1 MEEKVFF
8 RRKAYN
14 KMSKLQDYG
23 ISMKSIDTK
32 KNILKELDL
41 FILDNS
47 IRETTVGQIRGH
59 TLENKWDIYNE
70 VSSLVIC
77 LLDENYTY
85 GVWEKG
91 SNLAKVFTTLQQL
104 NFFDTDCLFSDKR
117 VYPIKS
123 ILQAHTII

>member
-1 MEEKVFF
+1 MENKVFF

-23 ISMKSIDTK
+23 INMKSIETK

-47 IRETTVGQIRGH
+47 IRETTVGQILGH

-70 VSSLVIC
+70 VSSSV
-77 LLDENYTY
+77 
-85 GVWEKG
+85 
-91 SNLAKVFTTLQQL
+91 TT
-104 NFFDTDCLFSDKR
+104 
-117 VYPIKS
+117 
-123 ILQAHTII
+123 